1 MLNKK
6 WMVASLL
13 IGNILL
19 VAIAA
24 SSPMYSQAV
33 LQRLLTQTLSSRLT
47 DTNVYPGTITVK
59 GSFSQSPSS
68 GQGNLEHFRQAEEII
83 AGMPEKFELPLSQ
96 SVTQYATNSS
106 QAVSLQNRD
115 DAKKEKSLRLG
126 FLSGLENHIT
136 LTAGRECSP
145 ELTKDG
151 IMEVLVNERT
161 LIEQDLLLNEVLE
174 FSRLSGKDGSPVRVQ
189 VVGVFK
195 NSSADDLYWTTAAN
209 SYSDFCF
216 APEALFRSVIA
227 DGDAPTASLN
237 AIWTVMMDYRAMRGD
252 RVSHILSTLAQYRAE
267 LKSLLRQDITSTFQ
281 ALLEAYQPQA
291 SKLNITL
298 SVLQVPIFLLLGAF
312 IFMVSQQMLGM
323 EQNEISVLKSRG
335 AKKRH
340 ILSVYLEQSLVIG
353 LISLCL
359 GIPLGVLICQLLG
372 ASSAFL
378 EFVQRKALSVE
389 LSPTS
394 LFFALGAGVISIA
407 AMVLP
412 VFRYANVT
420 IVAHK
425 QRKNRKSG
433 APWWQKCFLD
443 VILLAVS
450 LYGLYSFENQKQAI
464 AQRVLDGGALDPLL
478 YGSSSLFMLGAGLL
492 GIRLVPMVIR
502 LIFAL
507 GKKWWSPA
515 LYTSFVRV
523 LRTRGSQGFIMIFLV
538 LTISMGIF
546 NAEAARTIN
555 QNAER
560 KIRYSTGADVVVQE
574 EWPNNGG
581 GGSSMAP
588 GGLST
593 PEELIYYEPDYGKY
607 NDISGV
613 VSHTKVQTVNSA
625 SVSTDNGRVNN
636 VQVMGIN
643 TKEFGETAW
652 FQESLLPVHWYQYLN
667 AISQNA
673 RAVLVSSNF
682 QSTYGYQTGDIITYS
697 NKDGKSIRGIIYG
710 FVDYWPTYAPV
721 VRTKNSDGL
730 YTEKPNYLIVAHFS
744 QLQSA
749 WGVTPYQIWFKMADS
764 SRPLYDFAEQT
775 ATKFTLFQDT
785 QAQLTKLKNDP
796 IYQGTN
802 GILTVSF
809 IVVLLLCCTGFLIYW
824 ILSIQSRVLQFGIF
838 RAMGMSMREILSM
851 LIAEQIFISGS
862 SIGIGIL
869 VGRLTSR
876 FFIPLIQIAYTS
888 ADQVLPLEV
897 VSTMADSLRLF
908 GVIAFMIA
916 LCMVILG
923 ILISRIRISQALK
936 LGED

>member
-1 MLNKK
+1 
-6 WMVASLL
+6 
-13 IGNILL
+13 
-19 VAIAA
+19 
-24 SSPMYSQAV
+24 
-33 LQRLLTQTLSSRLT
+33 
-47 DTNVYPGTITVK
+47 
-59 GSFSQSPSS
+59 
-68 GQGNLEHFRQAEEII
+68 
-83 AGMPEKFELPLSQ
+83 
-96 SVTQYATNSS
+96 
-106 QAVSLQNRD
+106 
-115 DAKKEKSLRLG
+115 
-126 FLSGLENHIT
+126 
-136 LTAGRECSP
+136 
-145 ELTKDG
+145 
-151 IMEVLVNERT
+151 
-161 LIEQDLLLNEVLE
+161 
-174 FSRLSGKDGSPVRVQ
+174 
-189 VVGVFK
+189 
-195 NSSADDLYWTTAAN
+195 
-209 SYSDFCF
+209 
-216 APEALFRSVIA
+216 
-227 DGDAPTASLN
+227 
-237 AIWTVMMDYRAMRGD
+237 
-252 RVSHILSTLAQYRAE
+252 
-267 LKSLLRQDITSTFQ
+267 
-281 ALLEAYQPQA
+281 
-291 SKLNITL
+291 
-298 SVLQVPIFLLLGAF
+298 
-312 IFMVSQQMLGM
+312 
-323 EQNEISVLKSRG
+323 
-335 AKKRH
+335 
-340 ILSVYLEQSLVIG
+340 
-353 LISLCL
+353 
-359 GIPLGVLICQLLG
+359 
-372 ASSAFL
+372 
-378 EFVQRKALSVE
+378 
-389 LSPTS
+389 
-394 LFFALGAGVISIA
+394 
-407 AMVLP
+407 
-412 VFRYANVT
+412 
-420 IVAHK
+420 
-425 QRKNRKSG
+425 
-433 APWWQKCFLD
+433 
-443 VILLAVS
+443 
-450 LYGLYSFENQKQAI
+450 
-464 AQRVLDGGALDPLL
+464 
-478 YGSSSLFMLGAGLL
+478 
-492 GIRLVPMVIR
+492 
-502 LIFAL
+502 
-507 GKKWWSPA
+507 
-515 LYTSFVRV
+515 
-523 LRTRGSQGFIMIFLV
+523 
-538 LTISMGIF
+538 MGIF

-923 ILISRIRISQALK
+923 ILISRIRISLS
-936 LGED
+936 LIHI